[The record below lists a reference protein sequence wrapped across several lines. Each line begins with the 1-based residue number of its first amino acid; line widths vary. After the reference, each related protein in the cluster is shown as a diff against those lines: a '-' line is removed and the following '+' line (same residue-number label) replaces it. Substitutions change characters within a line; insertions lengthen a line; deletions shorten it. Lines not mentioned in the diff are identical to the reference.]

1 MGRPRPQSSGGK
13 APAKGKSGGD
23 TSASTK
29 VKDPQRESEASEA
42 QRIADRNKA
51 DKTP

>member
-1 MGRPRPQSSGGK
+1 MGKPRPQGGGK
-13 APAKGKSGGD
+13 APAKPGRSGGD

-29 VKDPQRESEASEA
+29 VKDPAKTSEASEA

-51 DKTP
+51 DRTP